1 MNYHRHNNVKR
12 RSRMTSGKR
21 RMNLGN
27 WNCLEM
33 NCKCK

>member
-12 RSRMTSGKR
+12 SRTMKSGR